1 VALDWAGELAELSKK
16 RKSDA
21 AFGTPY
27 GGAYWFFTSDSQCH
41 CLEPRMSKRKP
52 ATASKRSPT
61 KHKPATASNRSP
73 RPKVNA
79 RAQQNKQAV
88 VRSAKERRM
97 SSVAEASTEPR
108 VEIRA
113 DATQEIRNVE
123 SPAAAFHSILRAGFS
138 PKTREGVPVKGF
150 DFLSLTANMQAY
162 QAKFLEVAQ
171 ANMQFSLH
179 LTQRLAAI
187 RSPFEFGAV
196 VAEFTGRRILM
207 IGKHS
212 KELAA
217 ALTRE

>member
-1 VALDWAGELAELSKK
+1 
-16 RKSDA
+16 
-21 AFGTPY
+21 
-27 GGAYWFFTSDSQCH
+27 
-41 CLEPRMSKRKP
+41 
-52 ATASKRSPT
+52 
-61 KHKPATASNRSP
+61 
-73 RPKVNA
+73 
-79 RAQQNKQAV
+79 
-88 VRSAKERRM
+88 M
-97 SSVAEASTEPR
+97 SSVAGDSTEPR
-108 VEIRA
+108 VEVRA

-138 PKTREGVPVKGF
+138 TMEGIPVKGF